1 MTAPFEIRAQDAM
14 GRIGDLTVP
23 RAGQTVE
30 TPALLPVVNPH
41 YRTIDP
47 DRFGEFGVEM
57 LITNAYIIYQDEDL
71 RERAKQDGL
80 HEVVGFDGP
89 IMTDSGSFQLAEY
102 GDISVTTEEILD
114 FQREMGSDVAT
125 PVDIPTHPDA
135 DRETVAADLEETQ
148 RRLATAESVDTG
160 DMLVTAPVQGGT
172 FPDLREQA
180 GADAAATDLD
190 VFPIG
195 AVVPLLNNYR
205 YAEAIDQMAAAKRG
219 LGPSR
224 PVHLFGAGHPMT
236 FALAVAMGADLFD
249 SAAYALFAREG
260 RYLTVRGTK
269 HLEDLAEFPCTCPVC
284 TAHEPADLRAADEQ
298 TQTRLLAEHNLHVS
312 MAEIRRIKAAIRE
325 GSLLELVETRAH
337 AHPSLLDGY
346 RTLLDHV
353 EQLEAADRASKST
366 FFYLS
371 ADSARRPEVR
381 RHHERLGRLDVTGS
395 LLLTEGQSDDRFA
408 ESWRLK
414 PPFGPIPPGLSTTY
428 PLTAEVPE
436 RMDEAGYLAA
446 ARGVSRLVEAN
457 PDASVTVAH
466 HDWPEAAVEALPESV
481 AVEGFGPT
489 ESDGEDSSPPDP
501 EEGA

>member
-1 MTAPFEIRAQDAM
+1 MPEHFEIRTQDAA
-14 GRIGDLTVP
+14 GRIGELAVP
-23 RAGQTVE
+23 RADTTVE

-47 DRFGEFGVEM
+47 DRLADFGVEM

-71 RERAKQDGL
+71 RARAEREGL

-114 FQREMGSDVAT
+114 FQHAIGSDVGT

-135 DRETVAADLEETQ
+135 DRDTVERDLAETEARLEV
-148 RRLATAESVDTG
+148 AESVDTG

-172 FPDLREQA
+172 FADLREAA
-180 GADAAATDLD
+180 GANAAATDLD

-195 AVVPLLNNYR
+195 AVVPLLNEYR
-205 YAEAIDQMAAAKRG
+205 YAEVVDLVMAAKRG
-219 LGPSR
+219 LGPAA

-236 FALAVAMGADLFD
+236 FALAAAMGADLFD

-269 HLEDLAEFPCTCPVC
+269 HLEDLQEFPCACPVC
-284 TAHEPADLRAADEQ
+284 SAHEPATLREMEEAER
-298 TQTRLLAEHNLHVS
+298 TRLLAEHNLHVS
-312 MAEIRRIKAAIRE
+312 LAEIRRIRAAIRE
-325 GSLLELVETRAH
+325 GSLLELVEARAH

-346 RTLLDHV
+346 RRLLAD
-353 EQLEAADRASKST
+353 ADRLESSDPASKST

-371 ADSARRPEVR
+371 EDSARRPEVS
-381 RHHERLGRLDVTGS
+381 RHHDRLGRLDVTGS
-395 LLLTEGQSDDRFA
+395 ILLTEGNAADGFDDT
-408 ESWRLK
+408 WRLK
-414 PPFGPIPPGLSTTY
+414 PPFGPVPPGLSTTY

-436 RMDEAGYLAA
+436 AMDGPGYVAA
-446 ARGVSRLVEAN
+446 AEGVARLVEAN
-457 PDASVTVAH
+457 PGASVTVAH
-466 HDWPEAAVEALPESV
+466 WDWPDRALAKLPDEV
-481 AVEGFGPT
+481 DT
-489 ESDGEDSSPPDP
+489 ERLGT
-501 EEGA
+501 EGADAMGR